1 MTDEGSRPQHE
12 PGAGIG
18 PDHPAPRRRVRGWRS
33 SCSDSSSTARPP
45 SRSGLVAI
53 ITSRDTLLTDYFGI
67 GGIGAGCVN
76 AGLLTL
82 CACLVYDRTGAK
94 MTGASV
100 ACLFLVLG
108 FALFG
113 KNLLN
118 VWPIVFGVSLYS
130 RFKGETFATNIN
142 TAFFGVA
149 LAPIFSEILFSGS
162 LTAAVSVPLAL
173 ATGLVIG
180 FVLPPAAAQLFKA
193 HMGFSLYNMGFTAG
207 LVGTLVVALYKSYG
221 FVPDPVFIWTTGNN
235 LLLGSFLALVF
246 ASMIA
251 VGFAFDRQRAGR
263 AEEGDRDDGPG
274 AHRLHR
280 ASRAS
285 ARRSPTWDCAARSRM
300 AYILAVGG
308 DLNGP
313 VIGAIFTIVGFAAF
327 GKHPRNIVPIMAG
340 VFLGSL
346 AKPWNVDDPSILL
359 AALFGTTL
367 APIAGRFGWHWGVVA
382 GFVHSSAALTVG
394 PLHAGL
400 NLYNNG
406 FAAGIVASVLVPVI
420 MAIQSRTR
428 RADEPASASDATP
441 PTGARSDKRT
451 STARRRPAR
460 RSRLRRA
467 TSAGVSASEA
477 ADEVEADQR
486 RQVEVVLA
494 HEVAGRPFDTN
505 AAGRDDATIEVQCRR
520 GPEIH
525 PGAEEDRRARD
536 LADAI
541 GHRAVFAQPETRLAP
556 GGADAERPP
565 AVELVVEFEAGR
577 AGRSGGQRVDQ
588 PPVADRSAS

>member
-1 MTDEGSRPQHE
+1 MIEAAAQSP
-12 PGAGIG
+12 PG
-18 PDHPAPRRRVRGWRS
+18 PAPASDRTILLVVAAYAAAFVVFGLAVDGPAAVARGL
-33 SCSDSSSTARPP
+33 A
-45 SRSGLVAI
+45 AI
-53 ITSRDTLLTDYFGI
+53 IVSRDALLTDYFGI

-82 CACLVYDRTGAK
+82 CACYFYHRTGAK
-94 MTGASV
+94 MTGAAV

-118 VWPIVFGVSLYS
+118 IWPIVIGVALYA
-130 RFKGETFATNIN
+130 RFRGEPFSTHIN

-173 ATGLVIG
+173 ATGLAIG
-180 FVLPPAAAQLFKA
+180 FVLAPAAAQLFKA
-193 HMGFSLYNMGFTAG
+193 HMGHSLYNMGFTAG

-221 FVPDPVFIWTTGNN
+221 FVPDPVFVWTTGSNV
-235 LLLGSFLALVF
+235 LLGTFLAVVF
-246 ASMIA
+246 ASMVA
-251 VGFAFDRQRAGR
+251 VGFWFDRNLLSGLKKVITTSGQ
-263 AEEGDRDDGPG
+263 
-274 AHRLHR
+274 
-280 ASRAS
+280 
-285 ARRSPTWDCAARSRM
+285 SPTDFIALAGIGPALANMGLCGVIGM

-308 DLNGP
+308 ELNGP

-394 PLHAGL
+394 PVHAGL

-420 MAIQSRTR
+420 LAI
-428 RADEPASASDATP
+428 
-441 PTGARSDKRT
+441 
-451 STARRRPAR
+451 
-460 RSRLRRA
+460 RSRGE
-467 TSAGVSASEA
+467 SADGSRSRI
-477 ADEVEADQR
+477 D
-486 RQVEVVLA
+486 
-494 HEVAGRPFDTN
+494 
-505 AAGRDDATIEVQCRR
+505 DDAR
-520 GPEIH
+520 G
-525 PGAEEDRRARD
+525 GK
-536 LADAI
+536 
-541 GHRAVFAQPETRLAP
+541 
-556 GGADAERPP
+556 
-565 AVELVVEFEAGR
+565 
-577 AGRSGGQRVDQ
+577 
-588 PPVADRSAS
+588 